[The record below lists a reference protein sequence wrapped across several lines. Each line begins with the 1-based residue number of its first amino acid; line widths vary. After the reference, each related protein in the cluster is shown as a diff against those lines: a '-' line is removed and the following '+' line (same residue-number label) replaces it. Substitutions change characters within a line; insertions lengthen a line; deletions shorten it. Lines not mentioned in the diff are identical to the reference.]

1 MLNGKNI
8 LSNIAKNKV
17 SDEGIIAS
25 FNKTEEDIKVTT
37 LHQMFIEQAKK
48 TPDHV
53 AVMLEDECITYQQL
67 DEKSNQVANYLIKK
81 GVKQNQ
87 LVGILADRVPDT
99 IVNIFGIL
107 KAGAGYVPVDPSYPQ
122 ERRDYIFSNSNC
134 NIFLNPQTYIEESIG
149 SLSTKLETMIDY
161 KPEDLAY
168 VIYTSGSTGR
178 PKGVVITHGAAANT
192 ILDINRKFKV
202 DENDRV
208 IGISSICF
216 DLSVYDIFGALGAGA
231 TLIQIPDQR
240 DIFNIID
247 VLEKEAITIW
257 NSVPA
262 IIDMLVQNAGND
274 FKNDSL
280 RLVLLSG
287 DWIPLKLPMR
297 IRETFGSVQVISLGG
312 ATEAAIWSIYYP
324 IHKVDSQWKSIPYG
338 TPLANQKFYI
348 LRYDQ
353 LSCPVGVMGEIYI
366 GGTGLAKGYLNE
378 EEKTKASFITHPQ
391 FGRLYRTGDYGMLRK
406 EGYIEF
412 LGRKD
417 QQVKIRGYRIE
428 LGEIEKCLQ
437 DHVSVQ
443 NVVVTDRDDLDGK
456 RCICAYIVPESALVP
471 NEEYKAFLSKK
482 LPDYMIPSYFLEIA
496 EIPISANG
504 KVDKKQLPDI
514 QNMNDSE
521 EKCYEASEND
531 CQQKL
536 VELCENILSGVQK
549 IGISDNFFEMGVD
562 SVSMVRLI
570 ADLNSEFGVQIP
582 FKEFLKI
589 NNIREL
595 SEYVL
600 SHSEAACG
608 MEEKKEEGN
617 VIYYWSPIIQW
628 KSKDNKIF
636 VGSGIYSDILAGD
649 FLEFYFAAQK
659 GITVEQIK
667 DKFVHFAPDRL
678 DCFIRD
684 MIEKKILVNSILTP
698 EELFS
703 SQTNLYQH
711 DYGDTLLYSAEAYE
725 EFKKKQLSRT
735 LTYPSKDKYLLENT
749 NDYPLSILNRRTCR
763 TFNIKKSIP
772 LNQFSKLLSV
782 YRQRVVGGQKKYY
795 YASAGGLYPI
805 DVFVYVKKNRVEGIS
820 QGLYYYNPIEN
831 SLESVN
837 DKDKIT
843 ADAHYFTNKNIFNSS
858 AFSIFYVYNVAVTM
872 PRYAGNGY
880 FFSFIDT
887 GIMVSTMSQ
896 EAELLNMGVCS
907 IGDMNYEK
915 VRSYFGL
922 SANQVFIHT
931 VEVGLKL
938 E

>member
-1 MLNGKNI
+1 M
-8 LSNIAKNKV
+8 
-17 SDEGIIAS
+17 
-25 FNKTEEDIKVTT
+25 
-37 LHQMFIEQAKK
+37 
-48 TPDHV
+48 
-53 AVMLEDECITYQQL
+53 
-67 DEKSNQVANYLIKK
+67 
-81 GVKQNQ
+81 
-87 LVGILADRVPDT
+87 
-99 IVNIFGIL
+99 
-107 KAGAGYVPVDPSYPQ
+107 
-122 ERRDYIFSNSNC
+122 
-134 NIFLNPQTYIEESIG
+134 
-149 SLSTKLETMIDY
+149 
-161 KPEDLAY
+161 
-168 VIYTSGSTGR
+168 
-178 PKGVVITHGAAANT
+178 
-192 ILDINRKFKV
+192 
-202 DENDRV
+202 
-208 IGISSICF
+208 
-216 DLSVYDIFGALGAGA
+216 
-231 TLIQIPDQR
+231 
-240 DIFNIID
+240 
-247 VLEKEAITIW
+247 
-257 NSVPA
+257 
-262 IIDMLVQNAGND
+262 
-274 FKNDSL
+274 
-280 RLVLLSG
+280 
-287 DWIPLKLPMR
+287 
-297 IRETFGSVQVISLGG
+297 
-312 ATEAAIWSIYYP
+312 
-324 IHKVDSQWKSIPYG
+324 
-338 TPLANQKFYI
+338 
-348 LRYDQ
+348 
-353 LSCPVGVMGEIYI
+353 
-366 GGTGLAKGYLNE
+366 
-378 EEKTKASFITHPQ
+378 
-391 FGRLYRTGDYGMLRK
+391 
-406 EGYIEF
+406 
-412 LGRKD
+412 
-417 QQVKIRGYRIE
+417 
-428 LGEIEKCLQ
+428 
-437 DHVSVQ
+437 
-443 NVVVTDRDDLDGK
+443 
-456 RCICAYIVPESALVP
+456 P

-582 FKEFLKI
+582 FKDFLKI

-608 MEEKKEEGN
+608 MEEEKEEGN

-667 DKFVHFAPDRL
+667 DKFAHFAPDRL

-805 DVFVYVKKNRVEGIS
+805 DVFVYVKKIGWKEFRRGYIITILLKIALNQLMIRTRLQRMHITLPTKIFLTHQLFQFFTFTMWQLLCPDTPEMDTF
-820 QGLYYYNPIEN
+820 
-831 SLESVN
+831 SLS
-837 DKDKIT
+837 
-843 ADAHYFTNKNIFNSS
+843 
-858 AFSIFYVYNVAVTM
+858 
-872 PRYAGNGY
+872 
-880 FFSFIDT
+880 
-887 GIMVSTMSQ
+887 
-896 EAELLNMGVCS
+896 
-907 IGDMNYEK
+907 
-915 VRSYFGL
+915 
-922 SANQVFIHT
+922 
-931 VEVGLKL
+931 
-938 E
+938 